1 VKVYPVKSAENG
13 SRPPAN
19 PDRMVDD
26 AEATMAALRFLSDAN
41 RLRILTCLAQREMYV
56 TELTEQ
62 LGLPQPLVSYHLRRL
77 REAGLVCSH
86 RRARRVYY
94 AIDPAGWHAFT
105 RPIKAICEIVES
117 VSDEAASTAAG
128 TPRGHAADGPR

>member
-1 VKVYPVKSAENG
+1 
-13 SRPPAN
+13 
-19 PDRMVDD
+19 
-26 AEATMAALRFLSDAN
+26 
-41 RLRILTCLAQREMYV
+41 MYGA
-56 TELTEQ
+56 ELTKR

-77 REAGLVCSH
+77 REAGLVRSH

-105 RPIKAICEIVES
+105 RPIRAICEIVEA

-128 TPRGHAADGPR
+128 TPRDRAADGPRW